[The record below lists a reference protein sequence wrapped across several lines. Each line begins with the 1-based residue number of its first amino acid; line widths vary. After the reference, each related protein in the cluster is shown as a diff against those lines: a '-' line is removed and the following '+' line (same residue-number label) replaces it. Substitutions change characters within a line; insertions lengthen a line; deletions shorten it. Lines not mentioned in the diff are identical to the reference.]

1 MQRLTDRARKLFVD
15 TIRIKVEGGDG
26 GHGLPHYGGIG
37 GKGGDVFIKGS
48 LSKDTL
54 KHIQTQSVHK
64 GVLKAGNGQ
73 PAMRTRLLG
82 KPGQDLCVKV
92 PVGVTVSDLNGQHIA
107 DVDDAKT
114 SHCVALGGR
123 GGDKYNDSHGFVGQK
138 RVLRLDLKLI
148 SDAVFVGFPNA
159 GKSSLLR
166 ALSAAKPAV
175 ADYPFT
181 TLRPYKG
188 VIKFPDYRQITM
200 ADLPGLVEG
209 AHMNLGL
216 GHEFLKHIV
225 RSRVLIFVIDINN
238 ADLGPHYSSRSPLET
253 LCILNKEIE
262 MYNDSL
268 LSKPSLCVLTKTD
281 TMDKEL
287 VEKKVEEFKANL
299 KLIQAKE
306 ESIVHEDFQP
316 RRVFDLTHV
325 IPISSQTGENLEE
338 LKQAT
343 RKLIDDYE
351 EMAKLER
358 DKFVSYEDLRPTEYN
373 RLYIEEKRPS
383 QSCS

>member
-1 MQRLTDRARKLFVD
+1 MMQRLTNKARKLFVD
-15 TIRIKVEGGDG
+15 TLRIKVEGGDG

-37 GKGGDVFIKGS
+37 GKGGDVYIKGS
-48 LSKDTL
+48 LKHDTL
-54 KHIQTQSVHK
+54 KHINTQAVKK
-64 GVLKAGNGQ
+64 GVFKAGNGQ
-73 PAMRTRLLG
+73 ASLRTRLLG
-82 KPGQDLCVKV
+82 KPGTDLMVKV
-92 PVGVTVSDLNGQHIA
+92 PVGVTVSDIDGQHIA

-114 SHCVALGGR
+114 THIVAMGGR

-166 ALSAAKPAV
+166 AISSAKPAV

-188 VIKFPDYRQITM
+188 VIKFPDYRQITI

-238 ADLGPHYSSRSPLET
+238 ADLGTHYKSRSPIET
-253 LCILNKEIE
+253 FCILNKEIE

-281 TMDKEL
+281 TLDEVT
-287 VEKKVEEFKANL
+287 VERRVEEFKTSL
-299 KLIQAKE
+299 EQIQEKE
-306 ESIVHEDFQP
+306 ESDVDEDLRP
-316 RRVFDLTHV
+316 RRVIELSQV
-325 IPISSQTGENLEE
+325 LPISSETKQNLEE

-358 DKFVSYEDLRPTEYN
+358 DKFVSYEDLRPLEFN
-373 RLYIEEKRPS
+373 RLSIEGKS
-383 QSCS
+383 S